1 MIFRPFASTILVVS
15 SLVAVTTVSTPVQ
28 AYDAGGAAAAAV
40 FGLAAGAMVGAA
52 AAQQP
57 RYYYPAPGYVVYR
70 PAQTHRVDASDWGC
84 EFNDVRRVGDTV
96 TWRGECSFPE
106 EVASATVKAS
116 LVGQTLYFRIDDGEA
131 LKLERCR

>member
-1 MIFRPFASTILVVS
+1 MFASSRI
-15 SLVAVTTVSTPVQ
+15 VAVSCFGLTLLLGSI
-28 AYDAGGAAAAAV
+28 DAG
-40 FGLAAGAMVGAA
+40 F
-52 AAQQP
+52 AAQTIVGKWH
-57 RYYYPAPGYVVYR
+57 RVDASCR
-70 PAQTHRVDASDWGC
+70 NAQATLSIKPMGVDASDWGC

-116 LVGQTLYFRIDDGEA
+116 LVGQTLYFRIDDGET